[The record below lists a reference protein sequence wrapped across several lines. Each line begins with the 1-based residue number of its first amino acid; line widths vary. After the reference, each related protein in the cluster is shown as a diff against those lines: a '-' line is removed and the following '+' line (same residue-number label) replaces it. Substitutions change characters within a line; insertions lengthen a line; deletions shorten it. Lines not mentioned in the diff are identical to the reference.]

1 MKNKITGKLLVLIIS
16 ICILLCGCGN
26 SKDDTTG
33 KKSAG
38 KCTISVDCS
47 TIWDNEDMLDKS
59 IKDYVPKDGVILK
72 ERTVSY
78 YDGETVYDVLKREL
92 KKDNILR
99 EASFTGDSVYVEGIN
114 NIYEFSC
121 GEQSGWM
128 YEVNG
133 VYPGKSCSKYDVV
146 DGDIIKWNYTC
157 KLGKDLEGE

>member
-1 MKNKITGKLLVLIIS
+1 M
-16 ICILLCGCGN
+16 
-26 SKDDTTG
+26 
-33 KKSAG
+33 
-38 KCTISVDCS
+38 
-47 TIWDNEDMLDKS
+47 
-59 IKDYVPKDGVILK
+59 
-72 ERTVSY
+72 
-78 YDGETVYDVLKREL
+78 
-92 KKDNILR
+92 

-133 VYPGKSCSKYDVV
+133 VYPGKSCGKYDVE

>member
-92 KKDNILR
+92 KFMN
-99 EASFTGDSVYVEGIN
+99 FH
-114 NIYEFSC
+114 
-121 GEQSGWM
+121 
-128 YEVNG
+128 
-133 VYPGKSCSKYDVV
+133 VV
-146 DGDIIKWNYTC
+146 SSQDGC
-157 KLGKDLEGE
+157 MR

>member
-59 IKDYVPKDGVILK
+59 IKDYVPRDGVILK

-92 KKDNILR
+92 KK
-99 EASFTGDSVYVEGIN
+99 N

-133 VYPGKSCSKYDVV
+133 VYPGKSCSKYDVE

>member
-1 MKNKITGKLLVLIIS
+1 MKNKIIGKLLVLIIS

-33 KKSAG
+33 KKGAG

-78 YDGETVYDVLKREL
+78 Y
-92 KKDNILR
+92 
-99 EASFTGDSVYVEGIN
+99 VEGIN

-133 VYPGKSCSKYDVV
+133 VYPGKSCSKYDVE